1 MNSARVTVLAS
12 LLLLI
17 GLSGLLVWNSASR
30 QGTGSAAEPL
40 LVYCAAGLKSA
51 VEPAVREFEA
61 ATGARVQL
69 QYGGSGTLLANI
81 KVSAVGDLFIAADHL
96 ILDQAR
102 AADLVAEIIP
112 LARMTPVIAVAR
124 GNPKAIHSLE
134 DLLRPDVRLVLP
146 NADAAA
152 VGQVARR
159 ALASGRRWDALAA
172 HARAYKPT
180 VNDLANDVKLGS
192 ADAVIVWDVTV
203 RQYPELEAVASDA
216 FGSVGS
222 EVGVGVL
229 RSCRQPAAALR
240 LARFLGAPERGLRH
254 FEREGFVPVP
264 GDRWS
269 ETPELV
275 LFSGGVNRVAI
286 EETLRDFENREG
298 VRINRIYNGCGIL
311 TAQIRAG
318 QKPDGYFACDVSFM
332 RTVGDEFGA
341 ALELAETRMVIAT
354 PPGNPRGLHDL
365 RSLTQASLKLGVANE
380 QQSALGS
387 LTARLLRQHGLYE
400 ALMANVVVQ
409 TPTADLLVN
418 QLRAGGLDAVIVY
431 EANTVAA
438 GDKIAVQVIELS
450 GATAI
455 QPVAIH
461 QQTVYPRL
469 MERLIAA
476 LSSAESRS
484 RFTATGFRWRK
495 EDAP

>member
-1 MNSARVTVLAS
+1 MNPARVTVLGS
-12 LLLLI
+12 LLLLV
-17 GLSGLLVWNSASR
+17 GLGGLLLWNSASR
-30 QGTGSAAEPL
+30 RGPVRTAEPL

-69 QYGGSGTLLANI
+69 QYGGSGTLLSNLKIA
-81 KVSAVGDLFIAADHL
+81 ALGDLFIAADHL

-102 AADLVAEIIP
+102 AADLVAEMIP

-124 GNPKAIHSLE
+124 GNPKAVLTFD
-134 DLLRPDVRLVLP
+134 DLLRADVRLVLP
-146 NADAAA
+146 NPGAAA

-159 ALASGRRWDALAA
+159 ALVADGRWDALAA
-172 HARAYKPT
+172 HARAFKPT

-203 RQYPELEAVASDA
+203 RQYAELEAVASGVL
-216 FGSVGS
+216 GSVGS

-254 FEREGFVPVP
+254 FEQEGFIPMP

-286 EETLRDFENREG
+286 EETLREFEQREG

-332 RTVGDEFGA
+332 RTVGDEFTP
-341 ALELAETRMVIAT
+341 ALALAETSMVIAT
-354 PPGNPRGLHDL
+354 PPGNPRGLRDL
-365 RSLTQASLKLGVANE
+365 QSLTQPGLKLGVANE
-380 QQSALGS
+380 QQSALGA

-400 ALMANVVVQ
+400 GLMANVVVQ

-438 GDKIAVQVIELS
+438 GDHLAVQPIELP

-469 MERLIAA
+469 MQRLIAA
-476 LSSAESRS
+476 LSSAQSQS

-495 EDAP
+495 EAAP

>member
-1 MNSARVTVLAS
+1 MDSARVTVIAS

-17 GLSGLLVWNSASR
+17 GISGLLVWNSASR
-30 QGTGSAAEPL
+30 QGTGSAADPL

-61 ATGARVQL
+61 TTGVRVQL
-69 QYGGSGTLLANI
+69 QYGGSGTLLANV
-81 KVSAVGDLFIAADHL
+81 KVAAVGDLFLAGDHL

-102 AADLVAEIIP
+102 AAELVVEIIP
-112 LARMTPVIAVAR
+112 LARMTPVIAVAK
-124 GNPKAIHSLE
+124 GNPKALHSLE

-146 NADAAA
+146 NPDAAA
-152 VGQVARR
+152 VGQIVGR
-159 ALASGRRWDALAA
+159 ALETGRQWEALTA
-172 HARAYKPT
+172 HARAFKPT
-180 VNDLANDVKLGS
+180 VHDLANDLKLGS
-192 ADAVIVWDVTV
+192 ADAVIVWDATV
-203 RQYPELEAVASDA
+203 RQYPELEVVGGDH
-216 FGSVGS
+216 FGSAKS
-222 EVGVGVL
+222 EVAVGVL
-229 RSCRQPAAALR
+229 SFCRQPAAALR

-254 FEREGFVPVP
+254 FEREGFVPIP

-298 VRINRIYNGCGIL
+298 VRINRVYNGCGIL

-354 PPGNPRGLHDL
+354 PPGNPRGLRDL
-365 RSLTQASLKLGVANE
+365 RSLTQAGLKLGVANE

-400 ALMANVVVQ
+400 TLMANVVVQ

-438 GDKIAVQVIELS
+438 GDKIAVQPIELP

-461 QQTVYPRL
+461 QQTMYPRL

-476 LSSAESRS
+476 LSSAESQF

-495 EDAP
+495 GDAP